1 MRQTIELS
9 NEAASAL
16 CGAGDVVLRRLES
29 ELDCQIVVRGNVVTL
44 DGEAIAGAAAATPA
58 IMEPANSKPPARA
71 NMFIA
76 DLFIA
81 VSPKPSMDQN
91 VDLL

>member
-1 MRQTIELS
+1 MMQIVARGVPFSASGT
-9 NEAASAL
+9 AA
-16 CGAGDVVLRRLES
+16 CVGAGLT
-29 ELDCQIVVRGNVVTL
+29 VTL
-44 DGEAIAGAAAATPA
+44 LRSAGAAAATPA

-71 NMFIA
+71 DMFIA